1 MNIGWLCKDV
11 VLSQGS
17 DAAVDIGKR
26 ILIEQVPAIFS
37 LLIELWKLYD

>member
-17 DAAVDIGKR
+17 DAAVDIGKTHR
-26 ILIEQVPAIFS
+26 TSTSDIQFVN
-37 LLIELWKLYD
+37 